1 MMATFMFGTLL
12 QAHGEMLVRLLV
24 LRDHRVYKEFKES
37 LDLTVLKAFR
47 DFREKRG
54 HRVQWDL
61 KAFKVLMGHKD

>member
-1 MMATFMFGTLL
+1 
-12 QAHGEMLVRLLV
+12 MLVRLLV
-24 LRDHRVYKEFKES
+24 LRDHRVHKEFKES

-54 HRVQWDL
+54 HRVQWGL